1 MDDLI
6 SRQALRSEMYHEA
19 FEKDTE
25 DQRWDSGCWIRYRMF
40 ERVIDRQPSAQ
51 PEIKCIAKIMLT
63 EEQVQEAFEKAK
75 KEILVAQSEPKWIP
89 VSERYPEPDERVLV
103 TDGYC
108 YYVWDCM
115 SNRAEGYFWEDESGY
130 YHNKYDVVAWMPLPE
145 PYREVKE

>member
-1 MDDLI
+1 MANLI
-6 SRQALRSEMYHEA
+6 SRQEALKAVGVNSWAGFRINA
-19 FEKDTE
+19 L
-25 DQRWDSGCWIRYRMF
+25 
-40 ERVIDRQPSAQ
+40 PSAQ

-145 PYREVKE
+145 PYKGGDAE